1 MALLPG
7 YLEVR
12 DKGVL
17 KKKIR
22 TNNRSFNEVLSDVEA
37 YFVTEGKLLPPGVL
51 KGTLEK
57 IGLPQVKMIISDAAD
72 RSASVAATPSPKE
85 AAKKLQ
91 RTQEKPAPSAETTL
105 TAAASKAEAPVTREE
120 TMPVVTS
127 AVSGAEFKDIE
138 EALSVVESL
147 SDSFLAPKSALTPV
161 AEKPGIKIEVSGT
174 EEIFGTPKTR
184 TPAPIAAEEKQPELA
199 EVAAQPRPVPSVAV
213 RASVTTQRESSVA
226 PSEAAARTRPPDE
239 AAATVVQPRRPGP
252 APSRIIKPI
261 VTAKALILGEEGVG
275 KSSLMQRAG
284 LKLMGESENEAD
296 KKPYVSER
304 TIELDAHRVRLQV
317 WSFDIAVNCKVT
329 RKSFYDSTGVVIIV
343 YSTSDRWSFD
353 SVEFWLKESM
363 AASGQRPPIVI
374 VGNKTDLRSG
384 ALLTSRE
391 PPVPQEEGLKL
402 AEDVA
407 IRLGSAQK
415 LHPVA
420 FIESSCLTGQGVD
433 DVFRTTAELYVRA
446 ASR

>member
-1 MALLPG
+1 M
-7 YLEVR
+7 EVR

-22 TNNRSFNEVLSDVEA
+22 TNNRSFNEVLADVET

-57 IGLPQVKMIISDAAD
+57 IGLPQVKMIIADASDL
-72 RSASVAATPSPKE
+72 SATLVPTPVARESIEKPKPKEQIASKPPEGTTVAAAIPKANAVE
-85 AAKKLQ
+85 ASGKAV
-91 RTQEKPAPSAETTL
+91 PAPAG
-105 TAAASKAEAPVTREE
+105 V
-120 TMPVVTS
+120 
-127 AVSGAEFKDIE
+127 VSGTEFKDIE
-138 EALSVVESL
+138 EALSAVESL
-147 SDSFLAPKSALTPV
+147 SDSFLAPKSALASTT
-161 AEKPGIKIEVSGT
+161 EKPGIKIEVSGT
-174 EEIFGTPKTR
+174 EEILGTPKTR
-184 TPAPIAAEEKQPELA
+184 TPGPIAAEEKRLESAKATPQSQSVPG
-199 EVAAQPRPVPSVAV
+199 VAAGSPAATQTAGR
-213 RASVTTQRESSVA
+213 VT
-226 PSEAAARTRPPDE
+226 PPEAAASTRASGE
-239 AAATVVQPRRPGP
+239 GAATIVQPRRPGP

-284 LKLMGESENEAD
+284 LKPMDEPENEAD
-296 KKPYVSER
+296 KKPYISER

-317 WSFDIAVNCKVT
+317 WSFDTAVNCKIT

-363 AASGQRPPIVI
+363 AVSGQRPPMVI
-374 VGNKTDLRSG
+374 VGNKTDLRAG

-391 PPVPQEEGLKL
+391 PPVSQEEGLKL
-402 AEDVA
+402 AEDIAV
-407 IRLGSAQK
+407 RLGSAEK

-420 FIESSCLTGQGVD
+420 FIETSCLTGQGVD
-433 DVFRTTAELYVRA
+433 DVFRTAAELYIKVAGR
-446 ASR
+446 

>member
-1 MALLPG
+1 
-7 YLEVR
+7 
-12 DKGVL
+12 
-17 KKKIR
+17 
-22 TNNRSFNEVLSDVEA
+22 
-37 YFVTEGKLLPPGVL
+37 
-51 KGTLEK
+51 
-57 IGLPQVKMIISDAAD
+57 
-72 RSASVAATPSPKE
+72 
-85 AAKKLQ
+85 
-91 RTQEKPAPSAETTL
+91 
-105 TAAASKAEAPVTREE
+105 
-120 TMPVVTS
+120 
-127 AVSGAEFKDIE
+127 
-138 EALSVVESL
+138 
-147 SDSFLAPKSALTPV
+147 
-161 AEKPGIKIEVSGT
+161 
-174 EEIFGTPKTR
+174 
-184 TPAPIAAEEKQPELA
+184 
-199 EVAAQPRPVPSVAV
+199 
-213 RASVTTQRESSVA
+213 
-226 PSEAAARTRPPDE
+226 
-239 AAATVVQPRRPGP
+239 
-252 APSRIIKPI
+252 
-261 VTAKALILGEEGVG
+261 
-275 KSSLMQRAG
+275 MQRAG